1 MTGRVGRVVGVVLS
15 VLVLGGWVVRSSTT
29 DGSVLDGISCPSR
42 SVCFA
47 VGTNGLNKTVLER
60 SADGGGSW
68 DSMSNAA
75 SGLVLSSISCADV
88 QHCVVVGWQ
97 ANDALYTSDSGMHWH
112 HAVLPT
118 PGYGRANVTCV
129 DSMHCFVAEQG
140 AHVDMTAD
148 GGATWEPSAALSIPV
163 PDPQFETSV
172 MFRSITC
179 PTARECLAFGT
190 ENAAA
195 YNTDPFPAPPLLLY
209 RYGIVAVTTD
219 GGTTWHTQPGPDG
232 ITASACLSTRDC
244 IAVGLG
250 FNYRMTSNDNGAGWT
265 ATPIAMS
272 GLHAVLFAI
281 TCPDSLHCT
290 AVGRPADD
298 PPNNAPE
305 TPIVTTADGGHS
317 WQAPAANAGVLDLEG
332 VSCIDAASCWA
343 AGARLQPQS
352 GGSIG
357 AIVLQTPAP
366 VPPRPPGYWMVSSTG
381 NVYAFGHA
389 HNLGN
394 ARTNAVADI
403 EPTPSRGGYWIINR
417 SGQIFAF
424 GDAHNYGNASKL
436 AAGETVSSLSAT
448 PSGHGY
454 WMFTNRGRALAFGD
468 ARFYGDMSGARLNG
482 SVVGSVATPTGHGY
496 YMVGTDGGVF
506 GFGDAKFHGSMG
518 GQHLNKPVNGIVP
531 TADNHGYWLVA
542 SDGGVFG
549 FNAPFRGSTGGT
561 HLNQPVVGMVRYGNG
576 YLMVASDGGVFDFS
590 NKAFVGSLGNRT
602 LPAPVIGIAA

>member
-1 MTGRVGRVVGVVLS
+1 M
-15 VLVLGGWVVRSSTT
+15 
-29 DGSVLDGISCPSR
+29 
-42 SVCFA
+42 
-47 VGTNGLNKTVLER
+47 
-60 SADGGGSW
+60 
-68 DSMSNAA
+68 
-75 SGLVLSSISCADV
+75 
-88 QHCVVVGWQ
+88 
-97 ANDALYTSDSGMHWH
+97 
-112 HAVLPT
+112 
-118 PGYGRANVTCV
+118 
-129 DSMHCFVAEQG
+129 
-140 AHVDMTAD
+140 
-148 GGATWEPSAALSIPV
+148 
-163 PDPQFETSV
+163 
-172 MFRSITC
+172 
-179 PTARECLAFGT
+179 
-190 ENAAA
+190 
-195 YNTDPFPAPPLLLY
+195 Y

-250 FNYRMTSNDNGAGWT
+250 SNYRMTSNDNGAGWT
-265 ATPIAMS
+265 ANPIAIS
-272 GLHAVLFAI
+272 GLHAALFAI

-290 AVGRPADD
+290 AVGRLADD
-298 PPNNAPE
+298 PLNISPE

-357 AIVLQTPAP
+357 AIVLQTPTP

-394 ARTNAVADI
+394 TRTNAVADI

-424 GDAHNYGNASKL
+424 GDAHNYGNTSKL
-436 AAGETVSSLSAT
+436 AAGETVRSLSAT

-454 WMFTNRGRALAFGD
+454 WMFTNRGRALPFGD
-468 ARFYGDMSGARLNG
+468 ARFYGDMSGTRLNG
-482 SVVGSVATPTGHGY
+482 PVVASVATPTGHGY

-506 GFGDAKFHGSMG
+506 GFGDATLPRLDGRSTSQQARRRHRPHRR
-518 GQHLNKPVNGIVP
+518 QPRLLARRVRRRRLRLQRAVP
-531 TADNHGYWLVA
+531 RLDRWH
-542 SDGGVFG
+542 
-549 FNAPFRGSTGGT
+549 PP
-561 HLNQPVVGMVRYGNG
+561 QPARRRDRPYGNG

-590 NKAFVGSLGNRT
+590 NKAFVGSLGDRT